1 MAENAAGRGPRSFE
15 ELRNR
20 ALEYAGK
27 NGKARVAV
35 AAAEDACALEAAH
48 DAWTL
53 GLVEPVLVGDPAAI
67 RRAAAEAGVDV
78 SAWRLIESPS
88 PVESGARAV
97 QLVRNGE
104 VDFLMKGK
112 INTADLMRA
121 ALDKETGIR
130 AGKLM
135 SHLAL
140 LSTPSFGRILAMSD
154 GGIVLRPTLEKK
166 VDIIRNAVDAMHK
179 LGWSCPNVAIVCA
192 LEKVNPD
199 MPQTVDAAAL
209 AEMSRRGEFPGSI
222 VDGPF
227 GFDNAVSQVAAARKG
242 VESPIA
248 GKADLVIVS
257 DIDVGNVFYKALT
270 FMTEGVQSAGVLLGA
285 RVPIVMPSRADGAD
299 TKRNSIIVGAVV
311 TQAGRA

>member
-1 MAENAAGRGPRSFE
+1 MAETAAGRGPRSFE

-48 DAWTL
+48 DAWKL
-53 GLVEPVLVGDPAAI
+53 GLVEPVLVGDPAGV

-140 LSTPSFGRILAMSD
+140 LSTPSFGRLLAMSD

-192 LEKVNPD
+192 LEHVNPD

-227 GFDNAVSQVAAARKG
+227 GFDNAVSEVAAARKG
-242 VESPIA
+242 VTSPIA

-299 TKRNSIIVGAVV
+299 TKRNSIIAGALV
-311 TQAGRA
+311 TQAARA